1 MGKKKAADFY
11 FTKKTESKPAQVKD
25 DFMSKDI
32 APP

>member
-11 FTKKTESKPAQVKD
+11 FTKKPELKPTPIKD